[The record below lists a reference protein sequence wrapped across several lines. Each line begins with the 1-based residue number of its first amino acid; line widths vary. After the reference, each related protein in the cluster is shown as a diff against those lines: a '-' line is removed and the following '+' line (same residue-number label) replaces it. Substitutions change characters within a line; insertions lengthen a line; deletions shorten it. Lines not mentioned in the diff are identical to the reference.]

1 MSLSNTGGHGRGGQ
15 SGRIIGDVINHGKH
29 VFWAKPNT
37 HYHQGMA
44 AGENTLNALCARVV
58 MRGITAQGGAYS
70 SPRFLEDYVA
80 FMTTPG
86 HPQRH
91 LRRVVPPRLLQALV
105 GGRGPERCSQGT
117 EGHNTASIG
126 GFVTLPPVL
135 MAGLVPPGADAAA
148 AKATARAH
156 LRLTHDSAKLAAAA
170 DVYSDLLAA
179 ALAGRDLR
187 GSAKAAAAT
196 LGVNVERLLARDADD
211 ASVVGSV
218 LGSACY
224 IDSSLPVVIYLAAK
238 YPTSFEDAVL
248 ANTNAGGENCHR
260 GAALGAIMGASVGE
274 QVPPPM
280 ASYSITIR
288 IFVGH
293 PRPPSSPALAA
304 HRELRAEIDAFTA
317 ALFPGDGKAEL

>member
-1 MSLSNTGGHGRGGQ
+1 
-15 SGRIIGDVINHGKH
+15 
-29 VFWAKPNT
+29 
-37 HYHQGMA
+37 
-44 AGENTLNALCARVV
+44 

-86 HPQRH
+86 THNDTYAESYHRDFFK
-91 LRRVVPPRLLQALV
+91 RWSEGVA
-105 GGRGPERCSQGT
+105 PERCSQGT

-238 YPTSFEDAVL
+238 VSAQPATSDRQRCLWSAATAGAPSVLSHSRPIIATKAYDKSSQIPLTTPPCLSPQQYPTSFEDAVL

-288 IFVGH
+288 IFVGANAVI
-293 PRPPSSPALAA
+293 RTS
-304 HRELRAEIDAFTA
+304 
-317 ALFPGDGKAEL
+317 

>member
-1 MSLSNTGGHGRGGQ
+1 
-15 SGRIIGDVINHGKH
+15 
-29 VFWAKPNT
+29 
-37 HYHQGMA
+37 
-44 AGENTLNALCARVV
+44 

-86 HPQRH
+86 THNDTYAESYHRDFFK
-91 LRRVVPPRLLQALV
+91 RWSEGVA
-105 GGRGPERCSQGT
+105 PERCSQGT

-170 DVYSDLLAA
+170 DVYGDLLAA
-179 ALAGRDLR
+179 ALAGRGLR
-187 GSAKAAAAT
+187 DSAKAAAAT
-196 LGVNVERLLARDADD
+196 LGVNVQRLLARDADD

-238 YPTSFEDAVL
+238 VSAQPATSDRQRCMWSAPT
-248 ANTNAGGENCHR
+248 AG
-260 GAALGAIMGASVGE
+260 APSV
-274 QVPPPM
+274 
-280 ASYSITIR
+280 
-288 IFVGH
+288 
-293 PRPPSSPALAA
+293 
-304 HRELRAEIDAFTA
+304 
-317 ALFPGDGKAEL
+317 